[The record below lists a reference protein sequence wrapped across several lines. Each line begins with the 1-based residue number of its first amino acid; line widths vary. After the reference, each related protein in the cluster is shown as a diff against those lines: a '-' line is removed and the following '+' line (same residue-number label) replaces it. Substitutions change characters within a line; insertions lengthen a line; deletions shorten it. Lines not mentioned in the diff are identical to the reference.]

1 VIARPTSVV
10 AEERDVAPV
19 HPGRTPVLGLIA
31 LLAVLWLSY
40 VLVSDA
46 LARPA
51 VLVACLLV
59 FSVTNL
65 GAALGLA
72 DALPV
77 GDAVARQR
85 VWDVGSTLV
94 GIGALAPA
102 LVLGIDADVGLFAP
116 VFAVVVLSTWF
127 ILPRWLHVWASW
139 YTLVVWGV
147 TLLWDGTA
155 TPAEL
160 VTHVAGA
167 ALVLVASSRLS
178 AALTAS
184 RDAAASERAAA
195 ERRAALLAALGRT
208 NQLDP
213 ERILASVTEGLLEAG
228 FETVVVRTIDQEQQ
242 VARLV
247 RAASVAVDELPD
259 ELPIRGSAYEAPAT
273 TGRLGVVGAHAGA
286 RTTTPRRRVVAVPV
300 VEDGAVTV
308 AVAADRHDG
317 EITVGQLEA
326 AQLLAEQAGQALER
340 ARAFAADGA
349 TVQAL
354 QALDRRSRDFV
365 STVSHEL
372 RTPLT
377 VVRGLGQT
385 LLSRWDDLTPG
396 QRDDLLRRIETNADR
411 LGAMVA
417 SLLDTSAM
425 ESGQFVVS
433 PQSVELRTLLEP
445 AVERFVSLSSAH
457 PVRLDVPP
465 GVVVEADPRLLEHV
479 IENLLAN
486 VAKHTPAGTNVTV
499 SGVVAGDRARIA
511 VQDEGPGI
519 GADDLPHVFER
530 FYRGGEPDRRTSSG
544 LGLGLALANEVVRL
558 HGSQLDLRS
567 EPGVGTTFSF
577 EVPVASAGQAEPP
590 RPSPAEWPPAEPR
603 PDRDG

>member
-1 VIARPTSVV
+1 VTAPST
-10 AEERDVAPV
+10 AEAAAARDVAPV

-46 LARPA
+46 LERPA
-51 VLVACLLV
+51 VLVACLAI

-72 DALPV
+72 RALPV
-77 GDAVARQR
+77 GDAAARQR
-85 VWDVGSTLV
+85 LWDVGSTIV
-94 GIGALAPA
+94 GIGTLAPA
-102 LVLGIDADVGLFAP
+102 LVLGVDADVALFAP
-116 VFAVVVLSTWF
+116 VFAVVLLSTWF
-127 ILPRWLHVWASW
+127 ILPRWLHAWASW
-139 YTLVVWGV
+139 YTLGVWGV

-160 VTHVAGA
+160 ATHAAGA
-167 ALVLVASSRLS
+167 ALVLLASSRLS

-195 ERRAALLAALGRT
+195 ERRAGLLAALGRT
-208 NQLDP
+208 NQLDQ
-213 ERILASVTEGLLEAG
+213 ERILAAVTEGLLEAG

-247 RAASVAVDELPD
+247 RSASVTVDELPD
-259 ELPIRGSAYEAPAT
+259 EVPLRGSAYEAPAT
-273 TGRLGVVGAHAGA
+273 TGRLGVVGADAGV
-286 RTTTPRRRVVAVPV
+286 RTTVPRRRVVAVPV
-300 VEDGAVTV
+300 VEGGAVTV

-317 EITVGQLEA
+317 EITIGQVEA

-340 ARAFAADGA
+340 ARAFAADEA

-385 LLSRWDDLTPG
+385 LLSRWEDLTPG

-433 PQSVELRTLLEP
+433 PQAVELRTLLEP
-445 AVERFVSLSSAH
+445 VVERFVSLSSAH
-457 PVRLDVPP
+457 PVHLEVPAD
-465 GVVVEADPRLLEHV
+465 VVVEADPRLLEHV

-499 SGVVAGDRARIA
+499 SGVVTGERARIE

-519 GADDLPHVFER
+519 AADDLPHVFER

-558 HGSQLDLRS
+558 HGGQLDVMS

-577 EVPVASAGQAEPP
+577 EVPVASREQAEAP
-590 RPSPAEWPPAEPR
+590 RPSPAQASPSGPR
-603 PDRDG
+603 RDRGG